1 MAIICLIPTRN
12 VGWVTNFFPINS
24 CILWCLSGGLGL
36 SLNLGLSLIRTG
48 LDSMPSRNINQPDRW
63 RTFPFDSAF
72 SWLQQTITPDFTSIC
87 ILISHS
93 FFSWFMNKTSSS
105 WDRRG
110 GGAFP
115 NLEKALYYFTAQAR
129 DTNRNHTITGQFV
142 ESVNNLNRTCL
153 VTWGSRSCWVDFI
166 SL

>member
-87 ILISHS
+87 ILISQS
-93 FFSWFMNKTSSS
+93 FFFMIHEQDLLLLRQKRRRCLPQPGEGTLLFYSSS
-105 WDRRG
+105 PWYQPQPHDHRPICRIC
-110 GGAFP
+110 
-115 NLEKALYYFTAQAR
+115 K
-129 DTNRNHTITGQFV
+129 
-142 ESVNNLNRTCL
+142 
-153 VTWGSRSCWVDFI
+153 
-166 SL
+166 